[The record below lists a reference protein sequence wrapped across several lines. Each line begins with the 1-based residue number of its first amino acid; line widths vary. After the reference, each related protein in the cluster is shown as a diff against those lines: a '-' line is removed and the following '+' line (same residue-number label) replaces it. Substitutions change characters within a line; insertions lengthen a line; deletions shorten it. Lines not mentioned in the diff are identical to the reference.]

1 MKKRKNIYKHEVD
14 LEKLQI
20 KNMPR
25 EEFRQQLEKIKYRGY
40 EVEEISDGRKVIIT
54 KPGGKF
60 TFGRIR
66 REDFMV
72 WIYNPEEGSLWLISH
87 KDIWEDLEEKGKVS
101 PQLTIKIIESLE
113 KVFIGEEIE
122 EFISG
127 LEIYD
132 SLPGEKVEV
141 LLKAYKWIW
150 GQEDCNYPDGEGR
163 NMSMKEILKLKEKLI
178 NAIK

>member
-40 EVEEISDGRKVIIT
+40 EVEKISDGRKVIIT

-72 WIYNPEEGSLWLISH
+72 WIYNPEECSLWLISH

-101 PQLTIKIIESLE
+101 PKLTIKIIESLE
-113 KVFIGEEIE
+113 KVFNGEEPE
-122 EFISG
+122 KFISG

-132 SLPGEKVEV
+132 SLPGEKLEV
-141 LLKAYKWIW
+141 LLKVYKWIW
-150 GQEDCNYPDGEGR
+150 GQEDCNYPEGEGR
-163 NMSMKEILKLKEKLI
+163 NMSMKEILKLKEKLV